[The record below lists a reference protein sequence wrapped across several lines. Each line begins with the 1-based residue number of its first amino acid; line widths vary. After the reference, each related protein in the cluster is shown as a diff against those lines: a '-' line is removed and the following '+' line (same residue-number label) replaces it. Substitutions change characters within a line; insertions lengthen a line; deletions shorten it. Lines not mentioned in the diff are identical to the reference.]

1 MAAPRWP
8 RHWPRNGLAR
18 DLSWRIS
25 SSFRRATPHS
35 FPRSRQE
42 KQSANWN
49 GPCRKAWNIDHIGT
63 LTMIDA
69 LAFGLER
76 DSFIRPGTAPILM
89 PKDGKVT
96 EWVTSALPSL
106 RRGQFFLP
114 AQPLRSPRRAGDVAR
129 LQVRAAY
136 HPGIAIESAGDE
148 QIRNRQADRRDDRK
162 PDPIMEK
169 LDLVRD
175 WRGGFL
181 ETDLSRHGVPV
192 RMGHTWQTRRR
203 KKPVPKV
210 SIESRGR
217 PGKPQ
222 KATLAPR
229 PIRCAYHCVLNLLR
243 RWVNW
248 FKTTNAY
255 RAQPAALRHKRALK
269 ALLGKAAE
277 TAMGFRGRNRRRR
290 AATIYQ
296 LLKHAGHAGTQNRER
311 YRRGPRRTLVIIT
324 LETIRYRHNCFC
336 LLRIC
341 RVLAGFD
348 HKCPVLLVRFL
359 DLNPSLKTGLN
370 PNSRQSSPQAVT
382 VLSR

>member
-1 MAAPRWP
+1 MAAPQWP

-18 DLSWRIS
+18 DLSRRIS

-76 DSFIRPGTAPILM
+76 DSFIRPGTASILM
-89 PKDGKVT
+89 PKDGMVT
-96 EWVTSALPSL
+96 EWITSAPPSL
-106 RRGQFFLP
+106 RRSQFFPP
-114 AQPLRSPRRAGDVAR
+114 ARPLRSPRRAGNVAR
-129 LQVRAAY
+129 PQVRASY
-136 HPGIAIESAGDE
+136 HPGIAFEAAGDE

-162 PDPIMEK
+162 PDPVTEK

-175 WRGGFL
+175 WRGVYL
-181 ETDLSRHGVPV
+181 ETDLSRHGIPV
-192 RMGHTWQTRRR
+192 RMNDTWQTRRR

-210 SIESRGR
+210 SIELRGP

-222 KATLAPR
+222 KATLEPR
-229 PIRCAYHCVLNLLR
+229 PIRRAFHCFLNLLR

-255 RAQPAALRHKRALK
+255 RAQPAALPHKRALK

-296 LLKHAGHAGTQNRER
+296 LLIHAGHAGTQNLETL
-311 YRRGPRRTLVIIT
+311 RRGPTT
-324 LETIRYRHNCFC
+324 NPCYNNIRGYNNIRDN
-336 LLRIC
+336 
-341 RVLAGFD
+341 
-348 HKCPVLLVRFL
+348 
-359 DLNPSLKTGLN
+359 
-370 PNSRQSSPQAVT
+370 
-382 VLSR
+382 